1 MPYLPLLQAKPSTP
15 AAAAPAPTG
24 EVTEAEIVD
33 FMRGA
38 GPIPSS
44 QLTSHFRKRVV
55 SMEQR
60 KAFTAK
66 VKKLAKLQEMEPGK
80 KCIVLR

>member
-1 MPYLPLLQAKPSTP
+1 MQAKPSVP

-24 EVTEAEIVD
+24 EVTEAEIID
-33 FMRGA
+33 FMRGV
-38 GPIPSS
+38 GPMPSN
-44 QLTSHFRKRVV
+44 QLTSHFRRRVV

-66 VKKLAKLQEMEPGK
+66 VKKLAKLQEVEPGK
-80 KCIVLR
+80 KYIVLR